1 MQQRAQQKLIELN
14 LAYEAAVKAV
24 QGRPAALRDM
34 VREKAEKIAG
44 IYR

>member
-24 QGRPAALRDM
+24 QGRPAALR
-34 VREKAEKIAG
+34 G
-44 IYR
+44 IPLPAATTFARPL